1 MFVRR
6 ILGMV
11 VALVPVGVS
20 IGTVEAAGL
29 NFSLDVPA
37 VFGGTWYSPSQTVR
51 WTGSAFTSDPSGP
64 ASLGPD
70 VNLTGLTWSFQEAGL
85 LFSVDAS
92 FTAPSGLKFNPGDV
106 IEYKGGNYSMFL
118 LASTIGLP
126 PGAASVETMGSRCT
140 SRPAA
145 NSGSTTSRSPD
156 RVVSDFLPVAT
167 AAPEIFAGGWK
178 RSQ

>member
-1 MFVRR
+1 MPMFVRR

-11 VALVPVGVS
+11 VALAPVGVS

-51 WTGSAFTSDPSGP
+51 WTGSAFTSDPNSP
-64 ASLGPD
+64 AGLGPG

-85 LFSVDAS
+85 LFSLDAS
-92 FTAPSGLKFNPGDV
+92 CTTPSGLKFNPGDV

-118 LASTIGLP
+118 SASTIGLA
-126 PGAASVETMGSRCT
+126 PGAVIDSLGLDDRNHLIMSLAESAPIGGTLYHPSDLRVYRGGS
-140 SRPAA
+140 
-145 NSGSTTSRSPD
+145 SRSMP
-156 RVVSDFLPVAT
+156 T
-167 AAPEIFAGGWK
+167 T
-178 RSQ
+178 